1 MDQQRIIGIDP
12 GIARMGFGIVD
23 VAGNRV
29 RAVDYGCIETPPEW
43 SVAERLQKIYR
54 DLRQIMADY
63 QPRVMAVEELFFYR
77 NTTTAF
83 VVGQARGVAL
93 LAGVDHGLAV
103 VEYTPMQ
110 VKMAVTGYGKA
121 DKKQV
126 QDMVRILLGLTEVP
140 KPDDTADALAIAI
153 THAHAAPVL
162 NALDRVSAADTVTPP
177 LQARIS
183 SASRRGLR

>member
-1 MDQQRIIGIDP
+1 MNQQRIIGIDP

-43 SVAERLQKIYR
+43 SVAQRLQKIYQ
-54 DLRQIMADY
+54 DLRHIMNEY
-63 QPRVMAVEELFFYR
+63 HPEVMAVEELFFYR

-93 LAGVDHGLAV
+93 LAGIDSGLAM

-126 QDMVRILLGLTEVP
+126 QEMVRILLGLAEVP

-153 THAHAAPVL
+153 THAHASPVL
-162 NALDRVSAADTVTPP
+162 DAVDRMTP

-183 SASRRGLR
+183 SAGRRGLR